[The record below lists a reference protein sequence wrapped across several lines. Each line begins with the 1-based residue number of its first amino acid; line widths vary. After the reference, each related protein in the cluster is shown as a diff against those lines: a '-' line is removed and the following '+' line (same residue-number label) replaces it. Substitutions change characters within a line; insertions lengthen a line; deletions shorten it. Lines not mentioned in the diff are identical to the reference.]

1 VLALVLILFAGVSV
15 FVLAAVV
22 IGREAR
28 RLDEE
33 SPRPVFDLD
42 EAVAWVGERL
52 PFEVAARLTHDEVR
66 TILERSLE
74 HLPIGGQDGMVAD
87 DETVAHIQARGGDWT
102 DADVWTVVDLE
113 VLYLEAIGAIGFPPP
128 ERGGGPTAE
137 SL

>member
-1 VLALVLILFAGVSV
+1 MALVLIVLAAAAV
-15 FVLAAVV
+15 FVIAAVV

-28 RLDEE
+28 RLDDE
-33 SPRPVFDLD
+33 SPRPVFDMD
-42 EAVAWVGERL
+42 EAVSWVAERL
-52 PFEVAARLTHDEVR
+52 PFEVAARLSHDDVR

-87 DETVAHIQARGGDWT
+87 DETVAHVQAAGGDWT
-102 DADVWTVVDLE
+102 DAEVWAVVDLE
-113 VLYLEAIGAIGFPPP
+113 STYLEAIGAIGFPPP